1 MKVGKPSYLIKSMYS
16 SFYQLSYLVRSV
28 GKFMVCLCHCLV
40 KFAQKGGDESNISFE
55 SESEGLFI
63 SFSFVLV
70 QFCVLLFCLFVFC
83 LFCLFVFFACF
94 DFKSCIAAKKFSD
107 RERVRFDVIF
117 PFSIENPTS
126 SEDKEN
132 TDSAAA
138 NTDTFDAGVL
148 SGMAETVAICWGG
161 IKDKLEK
168 VSSLFV

>member
-1 MKVGKPSYLIKSMYS
+1 MFYKLTFILLYLGAVYGIKYTFLTRIFKVAAVKLLLKTSFSEVLTVPVILAAYDKLYLPATETDMKVGKPSYLIKSMYS

-83 LFCLFVFFACF
+83 LVCLFLFFLL
-94 DFKSCIAAKKFSD
+94 
-107 RERVRFDVIF
+107 
-117 PFSIENPTS
+117 
-126 SEDKEN
+126 
-132 TDSAAA
+132 
-138 NTDTFDAGVL
+138 VL
-148 SGMAETVAICWGG
+148 ISKVA
-161 IKDKLEK
+161 
-168 VSSLFV
+168 

>member
-1 MKVGKPSYLIKSMYS
+1 M
-16 SFYQLSYLVRSV
+16 F
-28 GKFMVCLCHCLV
+28 FCFVCLF
-40 KFAQKGGDESNISFE
+40 FAC
-55 SESEGLFI
+55 
-63 SFSFVLV
+63 FV
-70 QFCVLLFCLFVFC
+70 CLFVF
-83 LFCLFVFFACF
+83 FFACF

-148 SGMAETVAICWGG
+148 AGMAETVAICWGG

>member
-1 MKVGKPSYLIKSMYS
+1 M
-16 SFYQLSYLVRSV
+16 F
-28 GKFMVCLCHCLV
+28 FCFVCLF
-40 KFAQKGGDESNISFE
+40 FAC
-55 SESEGLFI
+55 
-63 SFSFVLV
+63 FV
-70 QFCVLLFCLFVFC
+70 CLF
-83 LFCLFVFFACF
+83 FFACF

-148 SGMAETVAICWGG
+148 AGMAETVAICWGG